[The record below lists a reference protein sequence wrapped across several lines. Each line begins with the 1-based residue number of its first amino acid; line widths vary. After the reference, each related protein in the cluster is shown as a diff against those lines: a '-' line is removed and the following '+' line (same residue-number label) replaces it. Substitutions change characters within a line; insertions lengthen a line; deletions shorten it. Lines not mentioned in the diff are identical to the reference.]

1 MNPRAIR
8 HTVLVG
14 DLVWIAFSALA
25 AFMLRTASP
34 WDASHVQIAFR
45 ESLFLMAAGVI
56 AWALVF
62 QRLRLDG
69 FYGGYE
75 VPAMLSQLFTGT
87 VTLVVLL
94 ASAGFLLHRNSS
106 RLVLA
111 TFAVLFFAGAF
122 AGRLLA
128 RGLARTFAGQG
139 RRHRVL
145 ILGKGRI
152 AQELAERI
160 QRHPEMRWEL
170 VGFLFPSANDFV
182 DPLLCAGGSEQL
194 NSLRIDS
201 LLKEQKI
208 NEVLLT
214 APVPDQGEML
224 NLVANCR
231 QRGIQ
236 VSIVPNLYQLYV
248 NRPALLDLDGL
259 PLVRIGEG
267 KPTVVQSALK
277 RVTDLVLSFVL
288 LLAASPLLA
297 LCALLLRLQK
307 GKAMVSAGRCGR
319 NGRVFQMYR
328 FNCERGVAATGLERL
343 LQTLGISEL
352 PQLWNVLK
360 GDMSLVGPRPETEE
374 RVKRYSDWQRQRLIC
389 KPGMAGLAQVHGLRE
404 ENASEDKAYYDLRY
418 IQDWSLLTDL
428 SLMLQTVWT
437 ILHRC
442 FQAKPA
448 AVSVPDVP
456 LAEDAGDFIELVHA
470 DRP

>member
-8 HTVLVG
+8 LTVLVG
-14 DLVWIAFSALA
+14 DLVWIAFSALV
-25 AFMLRTASP
+25 AFMFRTSSA
-34 WDASHVQIAFR
+34 WDVAHLQIALR
-45 ESLFLMAAGVI
+45 ESVFLMTAGAL
-56 AWALVF
+56 AWMLVS

-87 VTLVVLL
+87 VALVVLL
-94 ASAGFLLHRNSS
+94 ASFGFLLNRASS
-106 RLVLA
+106 RLLLA
-111 TFAVLFFAGAF
+111 TFAALFFGAAF

-128 RGLARTFAGQG
+128 RSLARSLAGQG

-145 ILGKGRI
+145 ILGKGRV
-152 AQELAERI
+152 AQELAARI
-160 QRHPEMRWEL
+160 QRHPELRWEL
-170 VGFLFPSANDFV
+170 VGFLFPSAGDFV
-182 DPLLCAGGSEQL
+182 DPLLYAGASAQL
-194 NSLRIDS
+194 NSLRIDA
-201 LLKEQKI
+201 LLKEQRV

-231 QRGIQ
+231 QLGIR

-259 PLVRIGEG
+259 PLLRIGEG
-267 KPTVVQSALK
+267 KPTMAQSALK
-277 RVTDLVLSFVL
+277 RASDLALSLVLVL
-288 LLAASPLLA
+288 AVSPLLA
-297 LCALLLRLQK
+297 LCAILLRIQK
-307 GKAMVSAGRCGR
+307 GKALISAPRCGR
-319 NGRVFQMYR
+319 NGRVFQMFR
-328 FNCERGVAATGLERL
+328 FNCDRDVSATTLERV
-343 LQTLGISEL
+343 LQTMGLSEL
-352 PQLWNVLK
+352 PQLWNVMK
-360 GDMSLVGPRPETEE
+360 GEMSLVGPRPETEE

-428 SLMLQTVWT
+428 SLILQTAWT

-448 AVSVPDVP
+448 VVTVPDTP
-456 LAEDAGDFIELVHA
+456 LAEDTSALIEFVHA
-470 DRP
+470 DRS